1 MKPNDSRRQRL
12 ISLMQRKENL
22 ELRAMIQGLSERQ
35 SKIDEAQVQLRVA
48 QSECDSAAS
57 MARTKLTRG
66 AQIDVAIQDATSR
79 SLVDRFRAL
88 ADRSASITR
97 LTEAVEALQNDIARR
112 RERILKLEDAAQQ
125 AELDA
130 VQVRAVSQ
138 SNEFDAIWL
147 GARQSRSAI

>member
-1 MKPNDSRRQRL
+1 VKPNDSRRQHL

-22 ELRAMIQGLSERQ
+22 ELRAVIQSLSERQ
-35 SKIDEAQVQLRVA
+35 GKLDEAQVQIRVA

-66 AQIDVAIQDATSR
+66 SQIDVAIQDATAQ

-97 LTEAVEALQNDIARR
+97 LTEAVEALQDDIAQR
-112 RERILKLEDAAQQ
+112 RERIQKLEDAAQQ
-125 AELDA
+125 AQHDA
-130 VQVRAVSQ
+130 AQVRAVSQ

-147 GARQSRSAI
+147 GARQSRPAI